1 MPRPDPNRQSE
12 ILEVILLVS
21 PETAR
26 MGPPSDTRL
35 RIRDGKGIHWVPVPH
50 EGRFTHG
57 AASSTGSDNGS
68 EGEGPV
74 LPRGDVFLH
83 RPFDIRRGQEGDS
96 DMWAQ
101 LIKARLRPGKEGEV
115 ARLFDQMRA
124 LEQPGSGLL
133 RELVMLNQ
141 KDPNCLYVLAE
152 FESEEKARAREK
164 ARAQELDPRR
174 WEALQALNATMSEV
188 FEAPPEFVDLTV
200 VGEMAL

>member
-1 MPRPDPNRQSE
+1 
-12 ILEVILLVS
+12 
-21 PETAR
+21 
-26 MGPPSDTRL
+26 
-35 RIRDGKGIHWVPVPH
+35 
-50 EGRFTHG
+50 
-57 AASSTGSDNGS
+57 
-68 EGEGPV
+68 
-74 LPRGDVFLH
+74 
-83 RPFDIRRGQEGDS
+83 
-96 DMWAQ
+96 MWAQ